1 MIAAYVPQRHK
12 CGEGGVFVKACLIC
26 STDGFGFFESN
37 CTATIIIPL
46 WQYPHCGTCS
56 SIHACCT
63 GCRVLSASP
72 ALKPFCA
79 AQTAGKPS
87 IVVTSCP
94 TTPEIGVM
102 QLRISAP
109 SSSPFS
115 AQSGSAL
122 AAARTAME
130 CLDQRR
136 QSVLFRSRIAS
147 VWLPCFL
154 LTNVTFTS
162 NISCSQ
168 DDTLVLRLQ
177 NASFEQLT

>member
-12 CGEGGVFVKACLIC
+12 CGEGGVFVNACLIC

-63 GCRVLSASP
+63 GCRVFSASP

-87 IVVTSCP
+87 IVVICCP

-102 QLRISAP
+102 QLRISFP
-109 SSSPFS
+109 SSSTAQAPHCAIPQPILGPVSFS
-115 AQSGSAL
+115 SFRSTNNNGVSGS
-122 AAARTAME
+122 TATF
-130 CLDQRR
+130 CFVPFTD
-136 QSVLFRSRIAS
+136 SVSS
-147 VWLPCFL
+147 VGMFPLYGHYGHKQYIV
-154 LTNVTFTS
+154 LT
-162 NISCSQ
+162 
-168 DDTLVLRLQ
+168 R
-177 NASFEQLT
+177 